1 MGVGSSVP
9 SWQGELVHDWPR
21 YRIRRTPLSNGEYAI
36 VVFSPDGVPAL
47 SLTVVPFKTPHGYVS
62 QAAGAPFSVAFQLTP
77 GAPVLGEPVVVT
89 GHTTGHTT
97 GHDISV
103 TLVEGIDVG
112 VTRGTYPLR
121 YDPKAKKLFG
131 LATYSRRV
139 THHRGNGPSDTSWR
153 MAGPAGSEGANGLS
167 ALPRAISIV
176 NAYGRVCVWRGDK
189 PADASEAAERGPT
202 DLLARILSA
211 NNGALLEDGA
221 SRGFEVAVEP
231 ELARNMTAAGP
242 AVLSFFLAMATEAF
256 WSQGASCHA
265 AGDMDVGTSATPVA
279 AGGEDVRRYRTFV
292 DKMIAGN
299 AAMQRM
305 TRGD

>member
-1 MGVGSSVP
+1 MP

-112 VTRGTYPLR
+112 VMNNILMFIMFFPLFVAFYIISAAIHESFAASCRQYLWPRIQACFRAVTRR
-121 YDPKAKKLFG
+121 
-131 LATYSRRV
+131 
-139 THHRGNGPSDTSWR
+139 
-153 MAGPAGSEGANGLS
+153 
-167 ALPRAISIV
+167 
-176 NAYGRVCVWRGDK
+176 
-189 PADASEAAERGPT
+189 
-202 DLLARILSA
+202 LLACIDNHTKYA
-211 NNGALLEDGA
+211 
-221 SRGFEVAVEP
+221 
-231 ELARNMTAAGP
+231 
-242 AVLSFFLAMATEAF
+242 
-256 WSQGASCHA
+256 
-265 AGDMDVGTSATPVA
+265 
-279 AGGEDVRRYRTFV
+279 Y
-292 DKMIAGN
+292 
-299 AAMQRM
+299 
-305 TRGD
+305 